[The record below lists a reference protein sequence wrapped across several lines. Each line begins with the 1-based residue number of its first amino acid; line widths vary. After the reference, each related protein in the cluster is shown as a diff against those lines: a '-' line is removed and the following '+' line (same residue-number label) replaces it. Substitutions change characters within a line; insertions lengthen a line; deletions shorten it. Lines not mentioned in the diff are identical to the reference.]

1 MTVPPHG
8 RAAAKGLQP
17 RTAARHGVTTKL
29 WEINFFFRVAASAT
43 QSKRQIATPLI
54 PGHYVSRQSGRCV
67 RNLLIT
73 ESPKTPSHYRYQ
85 IQVLGY
91 IPYTGLA
98 VFSLR
103 FLVFLCILRFRFL
116 KFVFSTLQSR
126 SCFQLANSCLLRGHE
141 GLLLWIDILSFLLPI
156 GIFSRWFVGC
166 LVRLIC
172 SRS

>member
-1 MTVPPHG
+1 MGAKYTVRVSKHHCGQTFGDAGCARDFFFVGDLMTFLH
-8 RAAAKGLQP
+8 
-17 RTAARHGVTTKL
+17 
-29 WEINFFFRVAASAT
+29 NFFW
-43 QSKRQIATPLI
+43 
-54 PGHYVSRQSGRCV
+54 CV
-67 RNLLIT
+67 RCLLIT
-73 ESPKTPSHYRYQ
+73 ESPKTPSHYKYQ
-85 IQVLGY
+85 IWVLGY

-126 SCFQLANSCLLRGHE
+126 SCFQLANSCLLWGHE
-141 GLLLWIDILSFLLPI
+141 GSLLRIDILSYLLPI
-156 GIFSRWFVGC
+156 GIFSRWFVKC